1 MTQQSPL
8 QLQLEVLRISGLS
21 ELQQSGVLKESKIP
35 SKHDTAYTGV
45 SDSRRVEARGQVKLS
60 SMSSL
65 GSSLTVCFVPRDN

>member
-8 QLQLEVLRISGLS
+8 QVQLEVLRISGLS
-21 ELQQSGVLKESKIP
+21 ELQQSGVLKESKIL

-65 GSSLTVCFVPRDN
+65 GSSFDRVFRTT

>member
-8 QLQLEVLRISGLS
+8 QVQLEVLRISGLS
-21 ELQQSGVLKESKIP
+21 ELQQSGDLKESKIP

-60 SMSSL
+60 SMSGL
-65 GSSLTVCFVPRDN
+65 GSSFDRVFRTT